1 MRPSCGL
8 PLAIRVALRTILIG
22 LLLGATS
29 RGGDAQATSALP
41 KPWNDAVARLADDV
55 AAAVSPTG
63 ARLVVENISSLDAVH
78 VGAISEALTEQLR
91 RHSFAFPAA
100 NSTAAQSAVP
110 LQLTLS
116 ESATEYVW
124 VLEVSNDSADTNS
137 VPLMMV
143 SVSKSAF
150 TEAEPGE
157 QSLSLEKRFVWKQR
171 ERFLDFALSTDAASG
186 GALLLIL
193 DLKRLEIYKASG
205 PGWQL
210 LRSTPIPQMA
220 ALPRDSEG
228 TISPKERKI
237 WFKGFE
243 CVGDPDLAGAVQCK
257 IAPPSHILVT
267 RVKIPGLPNSLG
279 TLIYG
284 ECRGE
289 TLSAYTGEGD
299 WTQTDSIQGF
309 LISLNPVS
317 AVTVGDAI
325 QVRGPVI
332 SLQPERDASEVR
344 VVIRNLKTGEYEGY
358 IVTATCSN

>member
-1 MRPSCGL
+1 MRPSRGL
-8 PLAIRVALRTILIG
+8 PLATRVALHTILFG
-22 LLLGATS
+22 LWLSFAPHMS
-29 RGGDAQATSALP
+29 FAQPTPTLP
-41 KPWNDAVARLADDV
+41 KPWNDALAKLADEV

-63 ARLVVENISSLDAVH
+63 VKLVVENVSSLDAVH

-91 RHSFAFPAA
+91 RHSFTFPAT
-100 NSTAAQSAVP
+100 NSTAAQSALP

-116 ESATEYVW
+116 ESATEYAW
-124 VLEVSNDSADTNS
+124 VLEVSKDSADTTS
-137 VPLMMV
+137 VPAMIV

-157 QSLSLEKRFVWKQR
+157 QSLSLEKRFVWRQR
-171 ERFLDFALSTDAASG
+171 ERFLDFALSTDSASG
-186 GALLLIL
+186 QSLLLVL
-193 DLKRLEIYKASG
+193 DTKRLEIYKASG
-205 PGWQL
+205 SGWQL

-243 CVGDPDLAGAVQCK
+243 CVGDPDLTGAVQCK
-257 IAPPSHILVT
+257 ISPPSRNLVT

-279 TLIYG
+279 TLVYG

-299 WTQTDSIQGF
+299 WTQTDSIQGY
-309 LISLNPVS
+309 LISSNPVS
-317 AVTVGDAI
+317 AVAVGDAI

-332 SLQPERDASEVR
+332 SLQAERDVSAVR
-344 VVIRNLKTGEYEGY
+344 VVIRNLKTGEYEAY
-358 IVTATCSN
+358 IVTAACSN